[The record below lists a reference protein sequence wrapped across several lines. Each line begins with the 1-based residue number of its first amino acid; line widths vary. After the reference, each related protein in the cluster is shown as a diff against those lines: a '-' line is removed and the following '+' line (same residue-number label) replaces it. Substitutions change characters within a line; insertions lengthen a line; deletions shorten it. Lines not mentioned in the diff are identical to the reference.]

1 MGEYALVTAAVA
13 SIAIS
18 LTAIPEGKLAGRLP
32 TTVAKA
38 QALVT
43 RDARTHHVSAA
54 QARRS
59 FARAPYRRPPLRYLY
74 VSGWLDGRANAVS
87 CVFAKA
93 TPGSSVARAAEAIRR
108 NRVLVARLV
117 RMKVTVTQAAHA
129 LVRGAASAC

>member
-1 MGEYALVTAAVA
+1 VGEYVLITAAVA

-18 LTAIPEGKLAGRLP
+18 LTAIPEGKLAERLP

-38 QALVT
+38 QSLVT
-43 RDARTHHVSAA
+43 RDARSHHVSAA
-54 QARRS
+54 QARCS
-59 FARAPYRRPPLRYLY
+59 FAHAPYRRPPLRYLY

-93 TPGSSVARAAEAIRR
+93 TPYNSVARAAVAIRR
-108 NRVLVARLV
+108 NRVLVARLM
-117 RMKVTVTQAAHA
+117 RMKVTVTHAAHA